1 MEEDINA
8 DKVEMRHFD
17 VSLQSLSPQ
26 TPLWLLKIYEKFSG
40 IKKVTQIH
48 FYYLLK
54 IDVYRINLK
63 TLNILLTQQF
73 MKH

>member
-40 IKKVTQIH
+40 IQ
-48 FYYLLK
+48 
-54 IDVYRINLK
+54 R
-63 TLNILLTQQF
+63 
-73 MKH
+73 